1 MKFLQNILAY
11 GQTYEIAMKNIN
23 KRFICNNFTGKFYES
38 MDCSGYQIINSDC
51 KKYFKLF
58 ILVMMNLKMHLIY
71 YKLSL
76 SAEKLYN

>member
-38 MDCSGYQIINSDC
+38 MDFSGYQIINRLLTETEKIILNYS
-51 KKYFKLF
+51 FK
-58 ILVMMNLKMHLIY
+58 
-71 YKLSL
+71 
-76 SAEKLYN
+76 